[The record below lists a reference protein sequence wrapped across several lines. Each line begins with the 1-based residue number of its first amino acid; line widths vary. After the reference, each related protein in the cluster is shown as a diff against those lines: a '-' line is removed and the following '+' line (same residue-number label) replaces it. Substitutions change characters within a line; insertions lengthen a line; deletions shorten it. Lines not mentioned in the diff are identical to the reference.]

1 MTGNNNTPP
10 PVSKMKARISEPSS
24 SYQHYGATS
33 ERDKS
38 LRSDKHDPCR
48 LVPVADLMAM
58 DDEDRTPMPDGY
70 DAALWQKADE
80 LHHAMAL
87 VARDEECVKI
97 LYAALATTEGSA
109 DGR

>member
-1 MTGNNNTPP
+1 
-10 PVSKMKARISEPSS
+10 
-24 SYQHYGATS
+24 
-33 ERDKS
+33 
-38 LRSDKHDPCR
+38 
-48 LVPVADLMAM
+48 
-58 DDEDRTPMPDGY
+58 MPDGY